1 MRRLI
6 SAAMR
11 SPLPLASATYLLLR
25 WAQVAGIEAARF
37 PDSTGWLTL
46 DFWGTNDRSW
56 PVPLVFS
63 LAGSD
68 DVRVLAQ
75 VVLGAAA
82 WTWLASTLSKAT
94 RWPRATAI
102 VVLVVGLA
110 PQVTR
115 WDLAILGESSTIS
128 ALVALTAASVGIA
141 RGTSGPLPW
150 LAMLSIFGLMRPV
163 HLVVLAPVA
172 AWFVVSAVRSR
183 GSRHLGAALVLGL
196 ATLWGVALVRGNEAT
211 SRLNI
216 YTVIANDVIV
226 DDERF
231 AWWVDRGMPA
241 PEGLR
246 AATGYDFAGDLP
258 TDLAAIVDL
267 PAGQQPPAVIRAG
280 GVELAEWV
288 RNDGVITQARW
299 LLSHPFD
306 AWSDVASR
314 ADQVLSPPNDDFLPL
329 EVRGIVPRILFTDW
343 RIWAAT
349 WAAGALLA
357 LIRPGTRREARML
370 AFSGVGLVALLTVT
384 MNFSGIEHQRHA
396 AMVAAGVR
404 VLGLVGLAT
413 ALPGAGLI
421 PDDASDD
428 APGARKR
435 RGGARTRGRGRTS
448 RPTRRGNGE

>member
-102 VVLVVGLA
+102 VVLAVGLA

-128 ALVALTAASVGIA
+128 ALVALTAASVGVA

-150 LAMLSIFGLMRPV
+150 LAMLSVFVRDPASGGC
-163 HLVVLAPVA
+163 A
-172 AWFVVSAVRSR
+172 A
-183 GSRHLGAALVLGL
+183 G
-196 ATLWGVALVRGNEAT
+196 T
-211 SRLNI
+211 
-216 YTVIANDVIV
+216 
-226 DDERF
+226 
-231 AWWVDRGMPA
+231 
-241 PEGLR
+241 
-246 AATGYDFAGDLP
+246 
-258 TDLAAIVDL
+258 
-267 PAGQQPPAVIRAG
+267 PPANVGFRL
-280 GVELAEWV
+280 V
-288 RNDGVITQARW
+288 TAR
-299 LLSHPFD
+299 
-306 AWSDVASR
+306 
-314 ADQVLSPPNDDFLPL
+314 
-329 EVRGIVPRILFTDW
+329 
-343 RIWAAT
+343 
-349 WAAGALLA
+349 
-357 LIRPGTRREARML
+357 
-370 AFSGVGLVALLTVT
+370 
-384 MNFSGIEHQRHA
+384 
-396 AMVAAGVR
+396 
-404 VLGLVGLAT
+404 
-413 ALPGAGLI
+413 
-421 PDDASDD
+421 
-428 APGARKR
+428 
-435 RGGARTRGRGRTS
+435 
-448 RPTRRGNGE
+448 